1 MKNNK
6 PQRLSRSTIYESRWV
21 NLHLDEVLFPDGNVI
36 PQHHMLEFPR
46 SSVAA
51 LVYNERQEVLLIQA
65 YRYTTGTIECEVPA
79 GWCEEEETIFAA
91 IEREVLEE
99 TGYKTK
105 NHIIVYTFNPIIG
118 ISNAV
123 NYIIHCSATDKITD
137 FDRNEVKSIQ
147 WASKTEIQ
155 NMIENPILFEGKLL
169 GLNDGQKMLL
179 RLICDKYK
187 NGRTITHDDILNI
200 YQQYV
205 QRYTHSP
212 VRTYD
217 FGTQSWKYKEVP
229 FSDWY
234 VEELARSWLLR
245 ALGALIKKG
254 YLTVIP
260 RIDLSRKNN
269 IEIKYEKQEA
279 P

>member
-1 MKNNK
+1 MSYS
-6 PQRLSRSTIYESRWV
+6 L
-21 NLHLDEVLFPDGNVI
+21 
-36 PQHHMLEFPR
+36 
-46 SSVAA
+46 
-51 LVYNERQEVLLIQA
+51 
-65 YRYTTGTIECEVPA
+65 
-79 GWCEEEETIFAA
+79 
-91 IEREVLEE
+91 
-99 TGYKTK
+99 
-105 NHIIVYTFNPIIG
+105 
-118 ISNAV
+118 
-123 NYIIHCSATDKITD
+123 
-137 FDRNEVKSIQ
+137 
-147 WASKTEIQ
+147 Q

-205 QRYTHSP
+205 QRYTHSS